1 MLFSILAALSVAE
14 AAPPPPPPARMSAD
28 RQEDIWDR
36 REDVWDRRN

>member
-1 MLFSILAALSVAE
+1 MLLSILAALSVAE